1 MELVRQEPALTDPAA
16 DVWRI
21 RERWSISV
29 ETLGPWKVLCIMPF
43 FFLLFWHAIKE
54 KWQRELE
61 NNAMRLK
68 KTDVWNVSTLK
79 N

>member
-1 MELVRQEPALTDPAA
+1 MELVRQA

-21 RERWSISV
+21 RERWSIISV
-29 ETLGPWKVLCIMPF
+29 ETLGPWKVSCIMHF
-43 FFLLFWHAIKE
+43 FFLLFWHAIKG

-68 KTDVWNVSTLK
+68 KK
-79 N
+79 RMFEMCQR